1 MNKKGLL
8 VIVSGP
14 SGAGK
19 GTVVDI
25 LKNDSRFALSISVT
39 TREPRINEKD
49 GVNYFFRSEEEF
61 KKMADNKEFL
71 EYAIFCGNYY
81 GTPISYVNQ
90 KLEEGKNVILEIEV
104 QGALQVKEIFKEAIL
119 IFLTPPSINELKH
132 RLENRATEPKDRIE
146 MRLNRAKEEFDMM
159 DKYDYIVINN
169 EIEKASNDIKN
180 IVYAEKM
187 RADRNLYLKNI
198 LKGDEIKC

>member
-1 MNKKGLL
+1 MSPL
-8 VIVSGP
+8 
-14 SGAGK
+14 
-19 GTVVDI
+19 
-25 LKNDSRFALSISVT
+25 ALT
-39 TREPRINEKD
+39 
-49 GVNYFFRSEEEF
+49 
-61 KKMADNKEFL
+61 
-71 EYAIFCGNYY
+71 
-81 GTPISYVNQ
+81 
-90 KLEEGKNVILEIEV
+90 
-104 QGALQVKEIFKEAIL
+104 QVKEIFKEAIL

-187 RADRNLYLKNI
+187 RANRNLYLKNI